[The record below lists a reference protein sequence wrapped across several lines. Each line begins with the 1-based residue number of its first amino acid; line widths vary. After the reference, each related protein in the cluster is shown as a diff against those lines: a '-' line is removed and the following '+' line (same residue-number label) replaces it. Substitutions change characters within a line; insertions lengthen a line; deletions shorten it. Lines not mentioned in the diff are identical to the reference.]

1 MSYRIVEDAIIDT
14 GLASLVLLLKFLG
27 LTVDP
32 EQIKHQYSIAA
43 PKADSKPK
51 KAAEAATIVAWLM
64 DLIVSFGGQQ
74 EAAKELRETVLKGQ
88 KIKSLQPAPDGVGM
102 AVVEW

>member
-1 MSYRIVEDAIIDT
+1 MSYGVVEEVKLDT

-27 LTVDP
+27 LAVDP

-43 PKADSKPK
+43 PKTDSKSK
-51 KAAEAATIVAWLM
+51 KAAEAATIVVWLM
-64 DLIVSFGGQQ
+64 DLIVPFGGQQ

-88 KIKSLQPAPDGVGM
+88 EIKSLQPAPDGVGM

>member
-1 MSYRIVEDAIIDT
+1 MSYRIVEEAILDT

-32 EQIKHQYSIAA
+32 EQIKHQYSITA
-43 PKADSKPK
+43 PKAVSKSK
-51 KAAEAATIVAWLM
+51 KAAEAATVAAWQM

-74 EAAKELRETVLKGQ
+74 EAAKELRETVLRGQ
-88 KIKSLQPAPDGVGM
+88 KIKNLQPATDDVRM
-102 AVVEW
+102 AGVEW